1 MSKSEMSDHAE
12 ASRRPGGRSAR
23 VRADVLR
30 STLEALAENSAS
42 GLTVSEIARR
52 SGVHATSIQRRWGT
66 LQNLTL
72 DALLTYS
79 QDQLPVPD
87 TGNLRDD
94 MVALARLIAA
104 YLNTP
109 LGAALAHAMA
119 AVEEDP
125 QLAESRAQFWQTRYD
140 VTRVIVARA
149 IDRHELAADTDH
161 QMALELLVAPLH
173 FRALLIRQPIEEDW
187 IERMVDTLLHGLTG
201 QDSAR
206 KRPDF
211 R

>member
-1 MSKSEMSDHAE
+1 MSDQAE

-30 STLEALAENSAS
+30 STLEALAENGAS

-79 QDQLPVPD
+79 QEQLPVPD

-119 AVEEDP
+119 SVEEDP

-140 VTRVIVARA
+140 VTRVIVDRA
-149 IDRHELAADTDH
+149 VDRHELAADTDH
-161 QMALELLVAPLH
+161 QIALELLVAPLH

-187 IERMVDTLLHGLTG
+187 IERMVDTLLRGLAG
-201 QDSAR
+201 
-206 KRPDF
+206 
-211 R
+211 

>member
-1 MSKSEMSDHAE
+1 
-12 ASRRPGGRSAR
+12 
-23 VRADVLR
+23 
-30 STLEALAENSAS
+30 
-42 GLTVSEIARR
+42 LTVSEIARR

-79 QDQLPVPD
+79 QEQLPVPD

-119 AVEEDP
+119 SVEEDP

-140 VTRVIVARA
+140 VTRVIVDRA
-149 IDRHELAADTDH
+149 IDRHELTADTDH

-187 IERMVDTLLHGLTG
+187 IERMVDTLLHGLAG
-201 QDSAR
+201 
-206 KRPDF
+206 
-211 R
+211 

>member
-1 MSKSEMSDHAE
+1 MSKNETSDQAE

-30 STLEALAENSAS
+30 STLEALAENGTS

-66 LQNLTL
+66 PQNLIL

-79 QDQLPVPD
+79 QEQLPAPD
-87 TGNLRDD
+87 TGTLRDD

-119 AVEEDP
+119 AAEEDP
-125 QLAESRAQFWQTRYD
+125 QLAESRAQFWQARYD
-140 VTRVIVARA
+140 AVRVIVDRA
-149 IDRHELAADTDH
+149 VDRRELAADTDH
-161 QMALELLVAPLH
+161 QLALELLVAPLH

-187 IERMVDTLLHGLTG
+187 IERTVDTLLRGLAG
-201 QDSAR
+201 
-206 KRPDF
+206 
-211 R
+211 

>member
-1 MSKSEMSDHAE
+1 MSKNETSDQAE

-30 STLEALAENSAS
+30 STLEALAENGAS

-79 QDQLPVPD
+79 QEQLPVPD

-109 LGAALAHAMA
+109 LGAALAHTMA

-125 QLAESRAQFWQTRYD
+125 NLAENRAQFWQTRYD
-140 VTRVIVARA
+140 VTRVIVDRA
-149 IDRHELAADTDH
+149 IDRHELTADTDH
-161 QMALELLVAPLH
+161 QMTLELLVAPLH

-187 IERMVDTLLHGLTG
+187 IERMVDTLLHGLAG
-201 QDSAR
+201 
-206 KRPDF
+206 
-211 R
+211 

>member
-1 MSKSEMSDHAE
+1 MSKNEMSDQAE

-79 QDQLPVPD
+79 QEQLPVPD

-94 MVALARLIAA
+94 MVALARLITA

-125 QLAESRAQFWQTRYD
+125 QLTESRAQFWQTRYD
-140 VTRVIVARA
+140 VTRVIVERA
-149 IDRHELAADTDH
+149 IGRHELAADTDH

-187 IERMVDTLLHGLTG
+187 IERMVDTLLHGLTAPG
-201 QDSAR
+201 STR
-206 KRPDF
+206 TRPDS